1 MSYKSVNPIRRI
13 KCKRCGKRISGNP
26 DWVHTCTLP
35 EGYERKFSTV
45 TVPENKLT
53 ELQIKASQ
61 RDELLEALELLIDD
75 LALRAKLRGDD
86 CLDVSDG
93 RLYKAQKAIAKAK
106 GENK

>member
-1 MSYKSVNPIRRI
+1 MATSYTINKMKDDIEQLRTENA
-13 KCKRCGKRISGNP
+13 
-26 DWVHTCTLP
+26 TL
-35 EGYERKFSTV
+35 R
-45 TVPENKLT
+45 
-53 ELQIKASQ
+53 QQ

-106 GENK
+106 GENE

>member
-1 MSYKSVNPIRRI
+1 MSFYNQEMDRI
-13 KCKRCGKRISGNP
+13 AELEK
-26 DWVHTCTLP
+26 
-35 EGYERKFSTV
+35 
-45 TVPENKLT
+45 ENEALR
-53 ELQIKASQ
+53 QQ

-106 GENK
+106 GK

>member
-1 MSYKSVNPIRRI
+1 M
-13 KCKRCGKRISGNP
+13 
-26 DWVHTCTLP
+26 
-35 EGYERKFSTV
+35 STV
-45 TVPENKLT
+45 TVSTSELAV
-53 ELQIKASQ
+53 LQIKASQ

-106 GENK
+106 GENE

>member
-1 MSYKSVNPIRRI
+1 MTQSMVTIEGLTDLANDLIIQNAAIRNRLDAAE
-13 KCKRCGKRISGNP
+13 K
-26 DWVHTCTLP
+26 
-35 EGYERKFSTV
+35 
-45 TVPENKLT
+45 
-53 ELQIKASQ
+53 Q

-106 GENK
+106 GE